1 MMAKNRHES
10 PREIP
15 EIPFAAPA
23 GTPAGVEVMSLAE
36 LRRRVP
42 AETLTR
48 PQRPDFHH
56 LLTLTEGDLWHVIDF
71 DGHALRPGSWLWVR
85 PGQVH
90 QWGDITQAEGT
101 LILFRQDVLDPA
113 TATAAR
119 VDDPHA
125 PVVTTPVTADAE
137 AVTMAAEHLN
147 REFQALGRLPLDVH
161 IAALRHLLAVLL
173 LRLAHLTVPVGGP
186 APDPDETYLRFRDAV
201 ERHFTA
207 TRRVE
212 DYAQLLGYSGRT
224 LARATLASAGLSAKE
239 FIDRRVVLE
248 AKRLLAHGDETAAQ
262 ISDHL
267 GFVTASQFSKY
278 FMQRTDQTP
287 IDFRRS
293 IRGQTTGE
301 PHPDHRS
308 EARPGLGSGTVAAA
322 AAHGH
327 GRPG

>member
-1 MMAKNRHES
+1 MMAKNRHDP
-10 PREIP
+10 PREIR

-42 AETLTR
+42 TRTLTAPR
-48 PQRPDFHH
+48 RPDFHH
-56 LLTLTEGDLWHVIDF
+56 LLTLAEGDLWHVVDF
-71 DGHALRPGSWLWVR
+71 DGYALRPGSWLWVR

-90 QWGDITQAEGT
+90 QWGDVTEAEGT
-101 LILFRQDVLDPA
+101 LILFRQDALDPA

-119 VDDPHA
+119 VDDAHA
-125 PVVTTPVTADAE
+125 PVVTTPVTGDAE
-137 AVTMAAEHLN
+137 AVTMAAQHLS
-147 REFQALGRLPLDVH
+147 REFQAFGRLPLDVH

-173 LRLAHLTVPVGGP
+173 LRLAHLSVPADGP

-201 ERHFTA
+201 ERHFTI

-212 DYAQLLGYSGRT
+212 DYARMLGCAGRT
-224 LARATLASAGLSAKE
+224 LARATLAHAGLGAKE

-278 FMQRTDQTP
+278 FMQRTGRSP
-287 IDFRRS
+287 IDFRRE
-293 IRGQTTGE
+293 IRGQAT
-301 PHPDHRS
+301 S
-308 EARPGLGSGTVAAA
+308 EWPT
-322 AAHGH
+322 
-327 GRPG
+327 

>member
-1 MMAKNRHES
+1 MMAKKRHDS

-15 EIPFAAPA
+15 QIGFAAPA

-36 LRRRVP
+36 LRRRVC
-42 AETLTR
+42 ERTLVR

-56 LLTLTEGDLWHVIDF
+56 LLTLTAGDLRNVVDF
-71 DGHALRPGSWLWVR
+71 NGYTLRPGSWLWVR

-90 QWGDITQAEGT
+90 QWGDLTQAEGT

-125 PVVTTPVTADAE
+125 PVVTTPVAADAE
-137 AVTMAAEHLN
+137 AVTMAAEHLS
-147 REFQALGRLPLDVH
+147 REFQALGHLPLEVH

-186 APDPDETYLRFRDAV
+186 APEPDETCLRFRDAV
-201 ERHFTA
+201 EQHFTA

-212 DYAQLLGYSGRT
+212 DYARMLGYSGRT
-224 LARATLASAGLSAKE
+224 LARATLAGAGLSAKE

-262 ISDHL
+262 ISDRL

-278 FMQRTDQTP
+278 FMQRTGRSP
-287 IDFRRS
+287 IDFRRE
-293 IRGQTTGE
+293 IRGQGASRLPPPTG
-301 PHPDHRS
+301 P
-308 EARPGLGSGTVAAA
+308 
-322 AAHGH
+322 
-327 GRPG
+327 

>member
-1 MMAKNRHES
+1 MMAKNRQDVA
-10 PREIP
+10 REIP
-15 EIPFAAPA
+15 EVAFAAPA

-36 LRRRVP
+36 LRRRVSEQ
-42 AETLTR
+42 ALAR

-56 LLTLTEGDLWHVIDF
+56 LLTLTAGGLWHFVDF
-71 DGHALRPGSWLWVR
+71 DGYALRPGSWLWVR

-90 QWGDITQAEGT
+90 QWGDLTEAEGT
-101 LILFRQDVLDPA
+101 LILFQQDVLDSA

-125 PVVTTPVTADAE
+125 PVVTTPVAADAE
-137 AVTMAAEHLN
+137 AVTMAAEHLS
-147 REFQALGRLPLDVH
+147 REFQALGHLPLEVH

-173 LRLAHLTVPVGGP
+173 LRLAHLTVPVGNS
-186 APDPDETYLRFRDAV
+186 APEPDEIYLRFRDAV

-212 DYAQLLGYSGRT
+212 DYARMLGYSGRT
-224 LARATLASAGLSAKE
+224 LARATLANAGLSAKA

-248 AKRLLAHGDETAAQ
+248 AKRRLAHGDETAAQ

-278 FMQRTDQTP
+278 FMQRTGRSP
-287 IDFRRS
+287 IDFRKG
-293 IRGQTTGE
+293 IRGLATSGPQSDGLAESGE
-301 PHPDHRS
+301 SLALRH
-308 EARPGLGSGTVAAA
+308 L
-322 AAHGH
+322 
-327 GRPG
+327 

>member
-1 MMAKNRHES
+1 MMAKNRHDV
-10 PREIP
+10 PRQIP
-15 EIPFAAPA
+15 ELPFAAPA

-42 AETLTR
+42 AQALAG

-56 LLTLTEGDLWHVIDF
+56 LLTLTEGDLRQVVDF
-71 DGHALRPGSWLWVR
+71 SGHALEPGSWMWVR

-90 QWGDITQAEGT
+90 QWGDVSRAEGT

-113 TATAAR
+113 TAAAAR

-137 AVTMAAEHLN
+137 AVAMAAEHLS
-147 REFQALGRLPLDVH
+147 REFQALGRLPLEVH

-173 LRLAHLTVPVGGP
+173 LRLAHLTVPVGGRV
-186 APDPDETYLRFRDAV
+186 PDPDETYLRFRDAV
-201 ERHFTA
+201 EQHFTG

-212 DYAQLLGYSGRT
+212 DYARMLGYSGRT
-224 LARATLASAGLSAKE
+224 LARATLANSGLSAKE

-248 AKRLLAHGDETAAQ
+248 AKRLLAHGEETAAQ

-278 FMQRTDQTP
+278 FAQRTGRSP
-287 IDFRRS
+287 IEFRRE
-293 IRGQTTGE
+293 IRGLAASESDGGPQRTRTADGPDGATAVQE
-301 PHPDHRS
+301 PPVPPSR
-308 EARPGLGSGTVAAA
+308 
-322 AAHGH
+322 
-327 GRPG
+327 

>member
-1 MMAKNRHES
+1 MMAKSRHHA
-10 PREIP
+10 PRDIP

-36 LRRRVP
+36 LRRRVS
-42 AETLTR
+42 EHTLAR

-56 LLTLTEGDLWHVIDF
+56 LLTLTAGDLRHVVDF
-71 DGHALRPGSWLWVR
+71 AGHALHPGSWLWVR

-90 QWGDITQAEGT
+90 QWGDLTRAEGT
-101 LILFRQDVLDPA
+101 LILFQQDVLDPA

-125 PVVTTPVTADAE
+125 PVVTTPVAADAE
-137 AVTMAAEHLN
+137 AVAMAADHL
-147 REFQALGRLPLDVH
+147 RHEFQSFGHLPLELH

-173 LRLAHLTVPVGGP
+173 LRLAHLTVPVGSP
-186 APDPDETYLRFRDAV
+186 ASEPDETYLRFRDAV

-212 DYAQLLGYSGRT
+212 DYAHMLGYSGRT
-224 LARATLASAGLSAKE
+224 LARATLAGAGLSAKE

-248 AKRLLAHGDETAAQ
+248 AKRLLAHGDESAAQ

-267 GFVTASQFSKY
+267 GFVTPSQFSKF
-278 FMQRTDQTP
+278 FMQRAGRTP
-287 IDFRRS
+287 IDFRNEV
-293 IRGQTTGE
+293 RGRAEGAE
-301 PHPDHRS
+301 GS
-308 EARPGLGSGTVAAA
+308 VAPGQGSAWAG
-322 AAHGH
+322 
-327 GRPG
+327 